1 MSHPAITDTTTL
13 AEGRFLQLDLVSY
26 TDSRGTPRRWEVARR
41 RREAQAV
48 FILATLRP
56 SNRLLLIRQYRV
68 PVGAFCLEVPAGLI
82 DDGETPE
89 QAARREL
96 LEETGYTGTLRW
108 CGPAA
113 ASSAGLTSELVTTA
127 VMDIDETLP
136 ENQRPRQR
144 LDDGEELEVF
154 AVPQD
159 ELGAAIAE
167 ATRRGDVP
175 DSRLVAWAT
184 GLGLRW

>member
-1 MSHPAITDTTTL
+1 MMFH
-13 AEGRFLQLDLVSY
+13 GLDLR
-26 TDSRGTPRRWEVARR
+26 DF
-41 RREAQAV
+41 REMPW
-48 FILATLRP
+48 IYDDL
-56 SNRLLLIRQYRV
+56 
-68 PVGAFCLEVPAGLI
+68 GLI
-82 DDGETPE
+82 PSAEKSVDVLFLDLRFIDSAIFTE
-89 QAARREL
+89 AA
-96 LEETGYTGTLRW
+96 GKPLR
-108 CGPAA
+108 GIP
-113 ASSAGLTSELVTTA
+113 V
-127 VMDIDETLP
+127 
-136 ENQRPRQR
+136 QRPRQR

>member
-1 MSHPAITDTTTL
+1 M
-13 AEGRFLQLDLVSY
+13 
-26 TDSRGTPRRWEVARR
+26 
-41 RREAQAV
+41 
-48 FILATLRP
+48 
-56 SNRLLLIRQYRV
+56 
-68 PVGAFCLEVPAGLI
+68 PAGLI

-136 ENQRPRQR
+136 ENQRPRQH

>member
-26 TDSRGTPRRWEVARR
+26 TDSRDTPRRWEVARR
-41 RREAQAV
+41 RHEAQAV